1 MKIVEDKLRLE
12 ELQTTLKSSDSFW
25 IPVFSDIYRH
35 YVNNQISFVYIYIFD
50 TKKEY
55 IVPYRHM
62 DCLCLE
68 SDHLN
73 NLTSNANIFVLGKKR
88 FINFY
93 HHNTYDADLVEY
105 FQSNKML
112 QLEDTDTNA
121 HDWYNKWYYNETNVN
136 DYIPIVKHFERCS
149 AMKFQMSD

>member
-68 SDHLN
+68 SKRLN
-73 NLTSNANIFVLGKKR
+73 DLTSRANM
-88 FINFY
+88 Y
-93 HHNTYDADLVEY
+93 
-105 FQSNKML
+105 
-112 QLEDTDTNA
+112 
-121 HDWYNKWYYNETNVN
+121 
-136 DYIPIVKHFERCS
+136 
-149 AMKFQMSD
+149 